1 MLITT
6 KKRPPPKRPDYEGAI
21 RRHRRQI
28 DPWMLPVGGFG
39 GLGDVGDL
47 GIPAVDDVIAKT
59 QTKIDNLVTAL
70 QIGAVLAAFTAA
82 GNLYLIIRDRRRYG
96 A

>member
-6 KKRPPPKRPDYEGAI
+6 RRPRRPDYEGQI
-21 RRHRRQI
+21 RRHPRPI
-28 DPWMLPVGGFG
+28 DPWMLPAG
-39 GLGDVGDL
+39 GLGDI

-59 QTKIDNLVTAL
+59 QAKLDTLVTAL
-70 QIGAVLAAFTAA
+70 QIGAVLGAISAA
-82 GNLYLIIRDRRRYG
+82 GNLYLIFRDRRRYG